1 MHYARER
8 KQNYKLALIT
18 YKSLAALYNIFNK
31 ELANVYNWFC
41 TNGLLINLNKT
52 KYMLFNYSH
61 SDINLPQ
68 LLLGNESLEKVNE
81 FKLLGII
88 VQNNL
93 RWTSLIHTISMKIA
107 RNIGILLSIKNCVS
121 IETLTLL
128 YNSLIL
134 SNIQYGIVIWGSTFD
149 LHLYP
154 ILTLQKKALRITTSS
169 HPLAHSEPLALK
181 LCTLLLTELYCYHV
195 GIFM

>member
-1 MHYARER
+1 
-8 KQNYKLALIT
+8 
-18 YKSLAALYNIFNK
+18 
-31 ELANVYNWFC
+31 
-41 TNGLLINLNKT
+41 
-52 KYMLFNYSH
+52 MLFNNSH

-93 RWTSLIHTISMKIA
+93 QWTSHIHAISMKIA
-107 RNIGILLSIKNCVS
+107 RNIGIFLLSIKNCVH
-121 IETLTLL
+121 IEILTLV

-134 SNIQYGIVIWGSTFD
+134 SNIQYGIIIWGSTFD
-149 LHLYP
+149 PHLYP

-169 HPLAHSEPLALK
+169 HPLAHS
-181 LCTLLLTELYCYHV
+181 
-195 GIFM
+195 